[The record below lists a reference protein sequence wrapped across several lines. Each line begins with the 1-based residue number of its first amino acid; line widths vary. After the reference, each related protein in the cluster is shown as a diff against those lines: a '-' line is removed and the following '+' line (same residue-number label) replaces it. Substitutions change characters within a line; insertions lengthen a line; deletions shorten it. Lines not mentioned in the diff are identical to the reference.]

1 MKIFD
6 VIIIGGGPA
15 GLNAA
20 LVLGRCKRTVLVFD
34 SGTPRNKHSHGIHNY
49 ITRDGILPA
58 DFLQLAQKEIRKY
71 NVKFLKAEISQAKK
85 NKKGFVVTDKAANQ
99 YYSKKLLVATGVK
112 DKLPAIP
119 GIEEF
124 YGRSVFH
131 CPYCDAWEIKDKSIA
146 VYAKNKNGFPLAVS
160 LKTWSK
166 DVTLYT
172 DGRNYLKSSEKE
184 ILERKKINVVTTRI
198 RSVEGKNGQIKNI
211 ILIGGEKKTCDGL
224 FFVNGFAQQSHLAE
238 QLGCRLNKNGVIETN
253 RLEQTQTP
261 GLYVAGDSS
270 KDMHFVV
277 VAAAEGAKAS
287 VNINKELQKEE
298 MVKRQ

>member
-211 ILIGGEKKTCDGL
+211 VLIGGEKKTCDGL